1 MMLIRRPGLGATE
14 EAQMDCQLEDINV
27 HYESI
32 GKGRPVLMLHGWS
45 LSHRHL
51 LATMEPAFA
60 SRDGWRRLY
69 LDLPGHGQ
77 TPGRKWI
84 SSQDKILEVVLAFID
99 KVVPGQRLA
108 VVGASAGAYLARGV
122 AYHRSG
128 LLDGLLLVVPMII
141 ADDARRIVPPHT
153 SIVRDPQLM
162 AALEPA
168 DAEVMTELAV
178 VQSRRIVDALHEQMP
193 SAEDPGDTDFQT
205 GIRNDPRKYG
215 FSFDVD
221 HVAAPMAA
229 PTLIVA
235 GRQDSVVGYRQAWE
249 IIENYPRGTFVVL
262 DRAGHLL
269 EMEQEEV
276 FRVLVG
282 EWLDRVEEYAATTA

>member
-1 MMLIRRPGLGATE
+1 
-14 EAQMDCQLEDINV
+14 MDSQLDNITV
-27 HYESI
+27 HYESV
-32 GKGRPVLMLHGWS
+32 GEGRPVLMLHGWS
-45 LSHRHL
+45 LSHRQM

-60 SRDGWRRLY
+60 SRQGWRRIY

-84 SSQDKILEVVLAFID
+84 GNQDKILEVVLAFID
-99 KVVPGQRLA
+99 KLLPGQRLV

-122 AYHRSG
+122 AYHRSRS
-128 LLDGLLLVVPMII
+128 LDGLLLTVPMIV
-141 ADDARRIVPPHT
+141 ADDARRIVPIHT

-168 DAEVMTELAV
+168 DAEVMAELAV
-178 VQSRRIVDALHEQMP
+178 VQSRRIVDALHEQLP
-193 SAEDPGDTDFQT
+193 SAEDPGDTEFQA

-221 HVAAPMAA
+221 DVATPLAA

-249 IIENYPRGTFVVL
+249 IVENYPRATFVVL

-269 EMEQEEV
+269 EVEQDEV

-282 EWLDRVEEYAATTA
+282 EWLDRVEEYAATVA

>member
-1 MMLIRRPGLGATE
+1 MK
-14 EAQMDCQLEDINV
+14 CQLDNITV

-32 GKGRPVLMLHGWS
+32 GEGKPVLMLHGWS
-45 LSHRHL
+45 LNLRHM
-51 LATMEPAFA
+51 LATMEPVFA
-60 SRDGWRRLY
+60 SRKGWRRIY

-77 TPGRKWI
+77 TPGSKSI
-84 SSQDKILEVVLAFID
+84 SNQDKILDAVLAFID
-99 KVVPGQRLA
+99 KVVPEQRLV

-128 LLDGLLLVVPMII
+128 LLDGLLLVVPMIV

-153 SIVRDPQLM
+153 IIVRDPQLM

-168 DAEVMTELAV
+168 DVEVMTELAV

-193 SAEDPGDTDFQT
+193 SAEDPGDADFQA
-205 GIRNDPRKYG
+205 GIRNNPRKYG
-215 FSFDVD
+215 FSFAVDDV
-221 HVAAPMAA
+221 AIPLAA
-229 PTLIVA
+229 PTLIMT

-249 IIENYPRGTFVVL
+249 IIENYPRATFVVL

-269 EMEQEEV
+269 ELEQEEV
-276 FRVLVG
+276 FRVLIH
-282 EWLDRVEEYAATTA
+282 EWLDRVEEYAAATE